1 MATTH
6 APRKIGD
13 RRRRGLTLLEL
24 AIVVAITAI
33 VAAAAAPSFTAIID
47 ARRLDSA
54 AARLAADIQ
63 FARSEAIARNQPL
76 RLSLL
81 TGAGASCWIVH
92 SGASADCRCSD
103 DAGAVCGAGARAV
116 KGVVLA
122 NRERVSV
129 AGNVASIVFD
139 PLHGTSTPTA
149 TLSLSDVRGR
159 SVRHVVNVL
168 GRVRS
173 CSPAGTLAG
182 YPAC

>member
-1 MATTH
+1 MATKH
-6 APRKIGD
+6 AATQT
-13 RRRRGLTLLEL
+13 RRPGEL
-24 AIVVAITAI
+24 GFSLVEAAVVVAIVAI
-33 VAAAAAPSFTAIID
+33 VGASALPSFGALID

-54 AARLAADIQ
+54 ATRLAADLQ
-63 FARSEAIARNQPL
+63 LARSEAIARNHAL
-76 RLSLL
+76 RLSVA
-81 TGAGASCWIVH
+81 AGADATCWVVH
-92 SGASADCRCSD
+92 SGAAADCSCSA
-103 DAGAVCGAGARAV
+103 AGVACGNGALAIQS
-116 KGVVLA
+116 VVLPSA
-122 NRERVSV
+122 ERVAV

-173 CSPAGTLAG
+173 CSPAGTVAG